1 MNSMRPTPMLRA
13 RRLATGITLLA
24 LTGVAAADERADL
37 EKLRATVTGLIG
49 ALVEQGVLSREA
61 ADGMIKKAEA
71 DAARTVAA
79 QAEQAPAARPGEVRV
94 TYVPQIVKDEIRA
107 QVRDELRQEVAQD
120 VIDRARQ
127 EQWGVPAALPDW
139 VARLKFKGDLRLRG
153 QSDRYADGNA
163 QFAYFD
169 FLAVNDAGGLAD
181 AGVDGLLNT
190 TEDRDRLRARVRL
203 GLDARITDSLLAG
216 FRLSTG
222 NTRDPV
228 STNQTLGNTGNRYDT
243 VLDQAFLKYEAP
255 GATPWLTALGGRFE
269 NPWLSTDLVWDAD
282 LGFEG
287 AAATLRHDF
296 AGAGRPSRTLFLT
309 AGGFPLQ
316 EEELSSKDKWL
327 FGGQVGF
334 DIAFADQS
342 RLKAG
347 LAYYSF
353 SNVVGRRNALDGVE
367 YDFTAPD
374 YLQKGNTLYDIR
386 NDADPQSQ
394 LFALAADYNLA
405 NLTVQYD
412 LALFAPYHVIL
423 TGDFVRNV
431 GFDKDEVAARIG
443 QPIEAKINGYQ
454 FMASVGW
461 PEVTA
466 AGRWRVFG
474 GYKHLERDAVLDA
487 FTDSDFHLG
496 GTDAKGW
503 LLGGDYG
510 LARNTWLTM
519 RYLSADEI
527 DGPPLGI
534 DVLQLDLNTRF

>member
-1 MNSMRPTPMLRA
+1 MKPVRPWQFPLGRSA
-13 RRLATGITLLA
+13 AV
-24 LTGVAAADERADL
+24 VAALLLGTTPAVGDERADL

-61 ADGMIKKAEA
+61 ADAMIRKAEA

-79 QAEQAPAARPGEVRV
+79 QAPPAGPGEVRV
-94 TYVPQIVKDEIRA
+94 TYVPQLVKDEIRA

-120 VIDRARQ
+120 VMDRARQ

-139 VARLKFKGDLRLRG
+139 VARLKFHGDLRLRAQG
-153 QSDRYADGNA
+153 DRYADGNA

-169 FLAVNDAGGLAD
+169 FLEINDAGGLNE
-181 AGVDGLLNT
+181 AGADGLLNT
-190 TEDRDRLRARVRL
+190 TEDRDRLRARARL
-203 GLDARITDSLLAG
+203 GLDVTITDRLLAG

-228 STNQTLGNTGNRYDT
+228 STNQTLGNTGNRYET
-243 VLDQAFLKYEAP
+243 VLDQAFLRYQAA
-255 GATPWLTALGGRFE
+255 GAMPWLTAWGGRFG
-269 NPWLSTDLVWDAD
+269 NPWLSTDLVWDGD

-296 AGAGRPSRTLFLT
+296 AGSGRPARGVFLT
-309 AGGFPLQ
+309 AGAFPLQ

-327 FGGQVGF
+327 FGGQAGF
-334 DIAFADQS
+334 DVGFADQS

-347 LAYYSF
+347 LAYYHF
-353 SNVVGRRNALDGVE
+353 RNITGRRNVLDGIE

-386 NDADPQSQ
+386 NDTDPQTQ
-394 LFALAADYNLA
+394 LFALAADYHLLD
-405 NLTVQYD
+405 LTVQYD
-412 LALFAPYHVIL
+412 IARFAPYHVIL
-423 TGDFVRNV
+423 TGDFVRNI

-443 QPIEAKINGYQ
+443 GPIEAKVNGYQ
-454 FMASVGW
+454 FLTSVGW
-461 PEVTA
+461 PQVTA

-503 LLGGDYG
+503 ILGGDYG
-510 LARNTWLTM
+510 LARNTWLTL

>member
-1 MNSMRPTPMLRA
+1 MNSMRPTHILRT
-13 RRLATGITLLA
+13 RRWAAGIALLA
-24 LTGVAAADERADL
+24 LTGAAAADERADL

-79 QAEQAPAARPGEVRV
+79 QAGQSAPAKPGEVRV
-94 TYVPQIVKDEIRA
+94 SYVPQFVKDEIRA

-139 VARLKFKGDLRLRG
+139 VARLKFHGDLRLRA

-163 QFAYFD
+163 EFAYFD
-169 FLAVNDAGGLAD
+169 FLAINDAGGLAD
-181 AGVDGLLNT
+181 AGADALLNT
-190 TEDRDRLRARVRL
+190 AEDRDRLRARARL
-203 GLDARITDSLLAG
+203 GLDVAIADSLLAG

-228 STNQTLGNTGNRYDT
+228 STNQTLGNTGNRYET
-243 VLDQAFLKYEAP
+243 VLDQAFLRYQAA
-255 GATPWLTALGGRFE
+255 GAMPWLTAWGGRFDS
-269 NPWLSTDLVWDAD
+269 PWLSTDLVWDSD

-296 AGAGRPSRTLFLT
+296 VGSGQPARGVFLT
-309 AGGFPLQ
+309 AGAFPLQ

-327 FGGQVGF
+327 FGGQAGIDF
-334 DIAFADQS
+334 GFADQS

-347 LAYYSF
+347 LAFYYF
-353 SNVVGRRNALDGVE
+353 DNIVGQRNALDGIE
-367 YDFTAPD
+367 FDFTAPE

-394 LFALAADYNLA
+394 LFALASDYHLLD
-405 NLTVQYD
+405 LTVQYD
-412 LALFAPYHVIL
+412 IARFAPYHVIL
-423 TGDFVRNV
+423 TGDFVRNI

-443 QPIEAKINGYQ
+443 GPIDAKVNGYQ
-454 FMASVGW
+454 FLTSVGF
-461 PEVTA
+461 PRVAA
-466 AGRWRVFG
+466 AGQWRMFG

-503 LLGGDYG
+503 ILGGDYG
-510 LARNTWLTM
+510 LARNTWLTL

>member
-1 MNSMRPTPMLRA
+1 MRA

-79 QAEQAPAARPGEVRV
+79 QAQQAPPARPGEVRV

-153 QSDRYADGNA
+153 QSDRFADGNA

-169 FLAVNDAGGLAD
+169 FLEINNAGGLAD
-181 AGVDGLLNT
+181 AGADGLLNT
-190 TEDRDRLRARVRL
+190 SEDRDRLRARARL
-203 GLDARITDSLLAG
+203 GLDVTITDSLLAG
-216 FRLSTG
+216 FRLGTG

-228 STNQTLGNTGNRYDT
+228 STNQTLGNTGNRYET
-243 VLDQAFLKYEAP
+243 VLDQAFLRYQAA
-255 GATPWLTALGGRFE
+255 GATPWLTAWGGRFDS
-269 NPWLSTDLVWDAD
+269 PWLSTDLVWDGD

-296 AGAGRPSRTLFLT
+296 VGSGQPARGVFLT
-309 AGGFPLQ
+309 AGAFPLQ

-327 FGGQVGF
+327 FGGQLGL
-334 DIAFADQS
+334 DLAFADQS

-347 LAYYSF
+347 LAYYHF
-353 SNVVGRRNALDGVE
+353 SHVVGRRNDLDGIE
-367 YDFTAPD
+367 FDYTAPE

-394 LFALAADYNLA
+394 LFALASDYHLLD
-405 NLTVQYD
+405 LTVQYD
-412 LALFAPYHVIL
+412 IARFAPYHVIL

-431 GFDKDEVAARIG
+431 GFDEDEVAARIG

-461 PEVTA
+461 PQVTA

-503 LLGGDYG
+503 ILGGDYG

>member
-1 MNSMRPTPMLRA
+1 MNPMRPTPIQRA
-13 RRLATGITLLA
+13 RHFAAGVTLLA
-24 LTGVAAADERADL
+24 LAGGAVADERADL

-49 ALVEQGVLSREA
+49 ALVDQGVLSREA
-61 ADGMIKKAEA
+61 ADGMIRKAEA
-71 DAARTVAA
+71 DAARAVAA
-79 QAEQAPAARPGEVRV
+79 APQPPPPKPGEVRV
-94 TYVPQIVKDEIRA
+94 TYVPQFVKDEIRA
-107 QVRDELRQEVAQD
+107 QVRDELRAEVTQD
-120 VIDRARQ
+120 VIDRAHQ

-139 VARLKFKGDLRLRG
+139 VARMKFKGDLRLRE
-153 QSDRYADGNA
+153 QSDRFADGNA

-169 FLAVNDAGGLAD
+169 FLAINKAGGLAD
-181 AGVDGLLNT
+181 AGVGGLLNT
-190 TEDRDRLRARVRL
+190 TEDRDRFRARVRL
-203 GLDARITDSLLAG
+203 GLDVTITDSLLAG

-228 STNQTLGNTGNRYDT
+228 STNQTLGTYGNRYET
-243 VLDQAFLKYEAP
+243 VLDQAFLRYQAP
-255 GATPWLTALGGRFE
+255 GATPWLTALGGRFD

-287 AAATLRHDF
+287 VAATLRHDF
-296 AGAGRPSRTLFLT
+296 ADVGRPSRALFLT

-316 EEELSSKDKWL
+316 EEALSSKDKWL

-353 SNVVGRRNALDGVE
+353 SNVAGQRNALDGVAL
-367 YDFTAPD
+367 DFTAPG

-386 NDADPQSQ
+386 NDTDPQSQ
-394 LFALAADYNLA
+394 LFALAADYRLA
-405 NLTVQYD
+405 DLTVQYD
-412 LALFAPYHVIL
+412 IARFAPYHVIL

-431 GFDKDEVAARIG
+431 GFDK
-443 QPIEAKINGYQ
+443 AKVSDRVGASVDPRINGYQ
-454 FMASVGW
+454 FLASVGW

-503 LLGGDYG
+503 QLGGDYG

-519 RYLSADEI
+519 RYLSADAI

>member
-1 MNSMRPTPMLRA
+1 MNPMRPTPIQRA
-13 RRLATGITLLA
+13 RHFAAGVTLLA
-24 LTGVAAADERADL
+24 LAGGAVADERADL

-49 ALVEQGVLSREA
+49 ALVDQGVLSREA
-61 ADGMIKKAEA
+61 ADGMIRKAEA
-71 DAARTVAA
+71 DAARAVAA
-79 QAEQAPAARPGEVRV
+79 APQPPPPKPGEVRV
-94 TYVPQIVKDEIRA
+94 TYVPQFVKDEIRA
-107 QVRDELRQEVAQD
+107 QVRDELRADVTQD
-120 VIDRARQ
+120 VIDRAHQ

-139 VARLKFKGDLRLRG
+139 VARMKFKGDLRLRE
-153 QSDRYADGNA
+153 QSDRFADGNA

-169 FLAVNDAGGLAD
+169 FLAINKAGGLAD
-181 AGVDGLLNT
+181 AGVGGLLNT
-190 TEDRDRLRARVRL
+190 TEDRDRFRARVRL
-203 GLDARITDSLLAG
+203 GLDVTITDSLLAG

-228 STNQTLGNTGNRYDT
+228 STNQTLGTYGNRYET
-243 VLDQAFLKYEAP
+243 VLDQAFLRYQAP
-255 GATPWLTALGGRFE
+255 GATPWLTALGGRFD

-287 AAATLRHDF
+287 VAATLRHDF
-296 AGAGRPSRTLFLT
+296 AGVGRPARALFLT

-316 EEELSSKDKWL
+316 EEALSSKDKWL

-353 SNVVGRRNALDGVE
+353 SNVVGQRNALDGVAL
-367 YDFTAPD
+367 DFTAPG

-386 NDADPQSQ
+386 NDTDPQSQ
-394 LFALAADYNLA
+394 LFALAADYRLA
-405 NLTVQYD
+405 DLTVQYD
-412 LALFAPYHVIL
+412 VARFAPYHVIL

-431 GFDKDEVAARIG
+431 GFDK
-443 QPIEAKINGYQ
+443 AKVSDRVGASVDPRINGYQ
-454 FMASVGW
+454 FLASVGW
-461 PEVTA
+461 PDVTA

-503 LLGGDYG
+503 QLGGDYG

-519 RYLSADEI
+519 RYLSADAI